1 VWMSLYRWD
10 EGPLCTGAWVACM
23 DHTSF
28 VVVGTCTLLVPW
40 VASPSLGEAAFAYL
54 VEIDGEHV
62 VGYAVGYVVG
72 SLRVREEVE
81 GVILRLAEV
90 VSGYYDSIPS

>member
-1 VWMSLYRWD
+1 MWMSLYRWD
-10 EGPLCTGAWVACM
+10 EGPLRRGAWVACM

-40 VASPSLGEAAFAYL
+40 VASPSLGEVAFAYL

-62 VGYAVGYVVG
+62 VGYVVG

-81 GVILRLAEV
+81 GVILQLAEV
-90 VSGYYDSIPS
+90 VFEYYDSIPS